1 MFKAKHAL
9 PGVLPVLF
17 SLHPAFVYS
26 QNFPN
31 GNHAEAVYTTPMATA
46 VSVGKAPALDG
57 QVLNDP
63 AWAHATPA
71 TGFWQTAPDEG
82 QPATER
88 TEVRIIYTVEKIY
101 FGVVCHDREPGQM
114 VVSDSRRDSPL
125 DETDSFQIILDTY
138 HDKQNGFVFGTNP
151 AGIEYDAQVT
161 NEGVGDLTPATNQQ
175 AGSGG
180 GFNLNWDAS
189 WEVRTATSDSGWSA
203 EFAIPFRTLRYAS
216 GKSQT
221 WGLNFQRN
229 LRRRNETSYW
239 TRMPRQ
245 FTLFRLSQAG
255 VLQGLQI
262 SSQRNFKL
270 MPYALGKA
278 GRKFQTENK
287 AKWDEQIGGDLKYSL
302 TPSLTLDA
310 TYNTDFAQVEVDEQQ
325 VNLERFNLFF
335 PEKRP
340 FFLENAGLFAIGTPG
355 EVEIFF
361 SRRLGIDPGGRKEP
375 IVAGRPGTPFNAA
388 SREVPI
394 VGGGRLSGKIG
405 STNLGLLNMQT
416 EAVDTITQA
425 NNFTVARVSREF
437 PNRSGIGAMFIN
449 REGTGEAKIANEKK
463 YNRTFAA
470 DARLGIGQYTQAAG
484 FIAKTT
490 TPGRNGRDHAFRL
503 GLNHDSKSWLTQL
516 NYTELAE
523 NFNPEVGFLRR
534 SSYRKSETLV
544 LHRYRPKNFFG
555 LQELRPHISYR
566 AFWDFT
572 GFQETGF
579 LHLDN
584 HWEWKSGMEIHTGV
598 NFSKEGLKRP
608 FTIFR
613 KQKKPREIFN
623 TVTIPAGTYNHKEFQ
638 LVTNS
643 NQAKP
648 VSFRGTFNIGGAYG
662 GDRISASPSVK
673 FRLGE
678 TFNTELIW
686 SKNYYDLPA
695 GTFNTDVLRA
705 RVSYSFTPRLFVQSL
720 LQYNDLEDLWST
732 NLRLGWLQSANTGLF
747 VVYNETRDTF
757 DDTLGLRDR
766 SFIVKFSRLFDLL
779 E

>member
-1 MFKAKHAL
+1 MFKANHAL
-9 PGVLPVLF
+9 PGALLVLF
-17 SLHPAFVYS
+17 SLHVAFVYPQDLS
-26 QNFPN
+26 N
-31 GNHAEAVYTTPMATA
+31 GNHSEAVYTAPTATA
-46 VSVGKAPALDG
+46 ISADRPPTLDG

-63 AWAHATPA
+63 AWAAAIPA
-71 TGFWQTAPDEG
+71 NGFWQTAPDEG

-88 TEVRIIYTVEKIY
+88 TEVRIMYTAEKIY
-101 FGVVCHDREPGQM
+101 FGVVCHDREPRQM

-125 DETDSFQIILDTY
+125 DETDSFQIILDTF

-161 NEGVGDLTPATNQQ
+161 NEGVGDLMSATSQQ

-216 GKSQT
+216 GKTQT
-221 WGLNFQRN
+221 WGVNFQRN
-229 LRRRNETSYW
+229 LRRRNETSFW

-270 MPYALGKA
+270 MPYALSKTT
-278 GRKFQTENK
+278 RKFTTPGNSQWNGEV
-287 AKWDEQIGGDLKYSL
+287 GGDLKYSL

-340 FFLENAGLFAIGTPG
+340 FFLENAGLFAIGTPS
-355 EVEIFF
+355 EVELFF
-361 SRRLGIDPGGRKEP
+361 SRRLGISANG
-375 IVAGRPGTPFNAA
+375 
-388 SREVPI
+388 SEVPI
-394 VGGGRLSGKIG
+394 IGGGRLSGKIG
-405 STNLGLLNMQT
+405 STNIGLLNMQT
-416 EAVDTITQA
+416 EKVAGVTPA
-425 NNFTVARVSREF
+425 NNFTVARLSQDF

-449 REGTGEAKIANEKK
+449 RDATGVNATS
-463 YNRTFAA
+463 YNRTFVA
-470 DARLGIGQYTQAAG
+470 DARLGVGQYTQVSG
-484 FIAKTT
+484 FVAKTS
-490 TPGRNGRDHAFRL
+490 TPNRAGRDHGYKV
-503 GLNHDSKSWLTQL
+503 GLNHDSKSWLVQA
-516 NYTELAE
+516 NYTALAE

-534 SSYRKSETLV
+534 SSYRKSETII
-544 LHRYRPKNFFG
+544 LHRYRPKNLLG
-555 LQELRPHISYR
+555 LQELRPHVSYR
-566 AFWDFT
+566 GYWDFT

-579 LHLDN
+579 LHFDN
-584 HWEWKSGMEIHTGV
+584 HWEWKNGVEIHTGV
-598 NFSKEGLKRP
+598 NFSKEGLKKP
-608 FTIFR
+608 FTVFR
-613 KQKKPREIFN
+613 KQEARGVKEVVVPIGTFN
-623 TVTIPAGTYNHKEFQ
+623 HAEAQIVI
-638 LVTNS
+638 NS
-643 NQAKP
+643 NQAAP
-648 VSFRGTFNIGGAYG
+648 LSYRSTYTLGGYYG
-662 GDRISASPSVK
+662 GSRIVASSTLK
-673 FRLGE
+673 FRIGE
-678 TFNTELIW
+678 TFNVEGTW
-686 SKNYYDLPA
+686 NHNKYDLPY
-695 GTFNTDVLRA
+695 GDFTTDILRA
-705 RVSYSFTPRLFVQSL
+705 RLSYSFTPRLFVQGL
-720 LQYNDLEDLWST
+720 LQYNDLIEIWSS

>member
-1 MFKAKHAL
+1 MFKATDAL
-9 PGVLPVLF
+9 KGAMMVLF
-17 SLHPAFVYS
+17 FLSTLPAHPQELS
-26 QNFPN
+26 N
-31 GNHAEAVYTTPMATA
+31 NHNETTAGPPSVSAALVTA
-46 VSVGKAPALDG
+46 PPGLDG
-57 QVLNDP
+57 NVLNDP
-63 AWAHATPA
+63 AWNSTTPVS
-71 TGFWQTAPDEG
+71 GFWQTAPDEG

-88 TEVRIIYTVEKIY
+88 TEVRVIYTNETIY
-101 FGVVCHDREPGQM
+101 FGVVCHDRQPSHM

-125 DETDSFQIILDTY
+125 DETDSFQIILDTF

-151 AGIEYDAQVT
+151 AGIEYDAQIT
-161 NEGVGDLTPATNQQ
+161 NEGQGDITPATRQQ

-180 GFNLNWDAS
+180 GFNLNWDAA

-203 EFAIPFRTLRYAS
+203 EFAIPFRTLRYAT

-221 WGLNFQRN
+221 WGVNFQRN

-239 TRMPRQ
+239 TQMPRQ
-245 FTLFRLSQAG
+245 FNLFRLSQAG
-255 VLQGLQI
+255 VLKGLQI
-262 SSQRNFKL
+262 STQRNFKL

-278 GRKFQTENK
+278 SRRFQTENK
-287 AKWDEQIGGDLKYSL
+287 AKWDEQIGGDVKYSF
-302 TPSLTLDA
+302 TSSLTLDA

-361 SRRLGIDPGGRKEP
+361 SRRLGISSSGL
-375 IVAGRPGTPFNAA
+375 
-388 SREVPI
+388 EVPI
-394 VGGGRLSGKIG
+394 VGGGRLTGKIG
-405 STNLGLLNMQT
+405 STNVGLLNMQT
-416 EAVDTITQA
+416 ESVNQVTPA
-425 NNFTVARVSREF
+425 NNFTVARVSQEF
-437 PNRSGIGAMFIN
+437 PNRSGIGAIFIN
-449 REGTGEAKIANEKK
+449 RDATGDQAAG

-490 TPGRNGRDHAFRL
+490 TPSRAGRDHAFKL
-503 GLNHDSKSWLTQL
+503 GLNHDSKSWLMQV

-534 SSYRKSETLV
+534 SSYRKSESLV

-566 AFWDFT
+566 AYWDFA

-579 LHLDN
+579 LHFDN
-584 HWEWKSGMEIHTGV
+584 HWEWKSGVEIHTGV
-598 NFSKEGLKRP
+598 NFTKEGLKRP
-608 FTIFR
+608 FKIYR
-613 KQKKPREIFN
+613 KQNKPLPTVD
-623 TVTIPAGTYNHKEFQ
+623 TVTVAIGTYNHKEFQ

-662 GDRISASPSVK
+662 GNRIFASPSVK

-678 TFNTELIW
+678 TFNTELTW

-695 GTFNTDVLRA
+695 GNFNTDVLRA
-705 RVSYSFTPRLFVQSL
+705 RLSYSFTPRLFVQSL
-720 LQYNDLEDLWST
+720 LQYNDLDEVWAT

-747 VVYNETRDTF
+747 VVYNEALDTF
-757 DDTLGLRDR
+757 DGLSRRDR
-766 SFIVKFSRLFDLL
+766 SLIVKFSRLFDLL

>member
-1 MFKAKHAL
+1 MFQARHAL
-9 PGVLPVLF
+9 PGVLVLF
-17 SLHPAFVYS
+17 LLHAAGAYP
-26 QNFPN
+26 QNFSSH
-31 GNHAEAVYTTPMATA
+31 GNHAEAVYA
-46 VSVGKAPALDG
+46 APAAMAIAVNQAPVLDG
-57 QVLNDP
+57 DIFNDP
-63 AWAHATPA
+63 AWANSTPA

-101 FGVVCHDREPGQM
+101 FGVVCHDHAPSRM

-125 DETDSFQIILDTY
+125 EETDSFQIILDTY

-151 AGIEYDAQVT
+151 AGIEYDGQVT
-161 NEGVGDLTPATNQQ
+161 NEGQGDMTPLTNQQ
-175 AGSGG
+175 IGSGG

-216 GKSQT
+216 GKTQT
-221 WGLNFQRN
+221 WGVNFQRN

-270 MPYALGKA
+270 MPYTLGKA
-278 GRKFQTENK
+278 SRKFQAANQT
-287 AKWDEQIGGDLKYSL
+287 KWDEQIGGDLKYSL

-361 SRRLGIDPGGRKEP
+361 SRRIGISANG
-375 IVAGRPGTPFNAA
+375 
-388 SREVPI
+388 SEVPI

-405 STNLGLLNMQT
+405 STNVGLLNMQT
-416 EAVDTITQA
+416 ESVNGVTAA
-425 NNFTVARVSREF
+425 NNFTVARVMQDF

-449 REGTGEAKIANEKK
+449 RDATGANAAG

-470 DARLGIGQYTQAAG
+470 DARLGIGQHTQVSG
-484 FIAKTT
+484 FLAKTS
-490 TPGRNGRDHAFRL
+490 TPNRGGRDHGFKA
-503 GLNHDSKSWLTQL
+503 GLNHDSKSWLIQA

-534 SSYRKSETLV
+534 SSYRKSETII
-544 LHRYRPKNFFG
+544 LHRFRPKNFFG
-555 LQELRPHISYR
+555 LQELRPHVSYR
-566 AFWDFT
+566 GYWDFT

-579 LHLDN
+579 LHFDN
-584 HWEWKSGMEIHTGV
+584 HWEWKNGVEVHTGV
-598 NFSKEGLKRP
+598 NFSKEGLKKP
-608 FTIFR
+608 FTVFR
-613 KQKKPREIFN
+613 KQETTRLKAVVVPNGTFN
-623 TVTIPAGTYNHKEFQ
+623 HAEAQ
-638 LVTNS
+638 LVINS
-643 NQAKP
+643 NQAAP
-648 VSFRGTFNIGGAYG
+648 LSFRSTYTRGGYYG
-662 GDRISASPSVK
+662 GDRLVASSTLKYRV
-673 FRLGE
+673 GE
-678 TFNTELIW
+678 TFNVEGTW
-686 SKNYYDLPA
+686 NYNNYDLPY
-695 GTFNTDVLRA
+695 GKFTTNIFRTRL
-705 RVSYSFTPRLFVQSL
+705 SYSFTPRLFVQGL
-720 LQYNDLEDLWST
+720 LQYNDLIEIWST

-757 DDTLGLRDR
+757 DDTLGLHDR

>member
-1 MFKAKHAL
+1 
-9 PGVLPVLF
+9 
-17 SLHPAFVYS
+17 
-26 QNFPN
+26 
-31 GNHAEAVYTTPMATA
+31 
-46 VSVGKAPALDG
+46 
-57 QVLNDP
+57 
-63 AWAHATPA
+63 
-71 TGFWQTAPDEG
+71 
-82 QPATER
+82 
-88 TEVRIIYTVEKIY
+88 
-101 FGVVCHDREPGQM
+101 
-114 VVSDSRRDSPL
+114 
-125 DETDSFQIILDTY
+125 
-138 HDKQNGFVFGTNP
+138 VFGTNP

-203 EFAIPFRTLRYAS
+203 EFAIPFRTLRYGS
-216 GKSQT
+216 GSSQI
-221 WGLNFQRN
+221 WGVNFQRN

-270 MPYALGKA
+270 MPYALSKA
-278 GRKFQTENK
+278 TRKFSTPANSQWNGE
-287 AKWDEQIGGDLKYSL
+287 IGGDVKYSL

-340 FFLENAGLFAIGTPG
+340 FFLENAGLFAIGTPN
-355 EVEIFF
+355 EIEIFF
-361 SRRLGIDPGGRKEP
+361 SRRIGIGSDG
-375 IVAGRPGTPFNAA
+375 
-388 SREVPI
+388 REVPI

-405 STNLGLLNMQT
+405 ATNLGLLNMQT
-416 EAVDTITQA
+416 ESVDKVTQA
-425 NNFTVARVSREF
+425 NNFTVARVSQEF

-449 REGTGEAKIANEKK
+449 RNATSDQETPKDTK
-463 YNRTFAA
+463 YNRTFVA
-470 DARLGIGQYTQAAG
+470 DVRLGIGKYTQASG
-484 FIAKTT
+484 FVAKTS
-490 TPGRNGRDHAFRL
+490 TPNRGGHDHAFKL
-503 GLNHDSKSWLTQL
+503 GVNHDSKSWLLQA

-523 NFNPEVGFLRR
+523 NFNPEMGFLRR

-544 LHRYRPKNFFG
+544 MHRYRPKNF
-555 LQELRPHISYR
+555 LSLHELRPHISYR
-566 AFWDFT
+566 GYWDFT

-584 HWEWKSGMEIHTGV
+584 HWEWKNGVEIHTGL

-608 FTIFR
+608 FRIYL
-613 KQKKPREIFN
+613 KQNPN
-623 TVTIPAGTYNHKEFQ
+623 PDTVTVAAGTYNHGEVQ
-638 LVTNS
+638 LVTNN
-643 NQAKP
+643 NQAAP
-648 VSFRGTFNIGGAYG
+648 VSFRGTYNIGGAYG
-662 GDRISASPSVK
+662 GNRISASSAIK

-678 TFNTELIW
+678 TFNTELTW
-686 SKNYYDLPA
+686 NKNYYDLPA
-695 GTFNTDVLRA
+695 GNFNTDILRA
-705 RVSYSFTPRLFVQSL
+705 RISYSFTPRLFVQSL
-720 LQYNDLEDLWST
+720 LQYNDLEEVWST